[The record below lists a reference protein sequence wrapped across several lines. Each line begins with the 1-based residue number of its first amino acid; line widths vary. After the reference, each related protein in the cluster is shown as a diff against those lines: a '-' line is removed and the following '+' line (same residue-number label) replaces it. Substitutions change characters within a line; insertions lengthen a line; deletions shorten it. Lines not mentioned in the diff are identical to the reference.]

1 MSVKRRLRADKVA
14 TDKGA
19 PNQLIGSRSKI
30 CPPKLSTHCFS
41 HIVVCGRGL
50 FCTHIYLF
58 SDAGTKR
65 EIREFPR
72 DKGKK
77 GKLEHKGVVAQ
88 GRQLQG
94 ANFDSG
100 LFLKEEFFPS
110 MDVVYY
116 PRKQEIIAVSRD
128 KIGDHFREKRGG
140 LLRNP
145 LDKSSDKQKL
155 EN

>member
-1 MSVKRRLRADKVA
+1 M
-14 TDKGA
+14 
-19 PNQLIGSRSKI
+19 
-30 CPPKLSTHCFS
+30 
-41 HIVVCGRGL
+41 
-50 FCTHIYLF
+50 
-58 SDAGTKR
+58 
-65 EIREFPR
+65 
-72 DKGKK
+72 GKK

-100 LFLKEEFFPS
+100 LFLKEAFFPS

-116 PRKQEIIAVSRD
+116 PRKQELIALSRD

-140 LLRNP
+140 LLRNL
-145 LDKSSDKQKL
+145 LDKSSDKKKL